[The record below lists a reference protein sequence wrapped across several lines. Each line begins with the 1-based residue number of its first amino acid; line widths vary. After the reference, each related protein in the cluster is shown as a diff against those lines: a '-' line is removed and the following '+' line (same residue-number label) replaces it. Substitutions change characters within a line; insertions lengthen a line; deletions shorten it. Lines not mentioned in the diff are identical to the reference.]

1 MLHAFVRQIN
11 EDAASFLREELMPEM
26 QAYLGGHTT
35 RGFSRA
41 AMSLDIKICWSLPHH
56 FYPRGFQG

>member
-26 QAYLGGHTT
+26 QAYLGGNTT

-41 AMSLDIKICWSLPHH
+41 AMSLDI
-56 FYPRGFQG
+56 